1 MNNQAR
7 AFQISFLLH
16 GVIIGLMFL
25 SAPVPGPLKK
35 TIPLD
40 FNLLEPGSKQRI
52 VEPAAS
58 FVKTAPAQPPVRE
71 RKAQSQPV
79 QRESVTPRTPEIS
92 PAPELTAT
100 KDQTISTAFSEA
112 PDYTG
117 EPIAH
122 LPADT
127 QNGNEAP
134 IKTTNTGDASGTMES
149 AASKYLNEHFDY
161 IRKKI
166 LGNINYPDAAKR
178 MGWQGKVILSFVITS
193 DGSVKAFKI
202 MQSSG
207 FKILD
212 DKAIDTIRQT
222 APFPRPPVEA
232 RLMIPVVYHLN

>member
-25 SAPVPGPLKK
+25 SAPVPEPFKK

-40 FNLLEPGSKQRI
+40 FNLLEPGNKQTI

-58 FVKTAPAQPPVRE
+58 FVQTAPTQPPVRE
-71 RKAQSQPV
+71 RKAQSPPAR
-79 QRESVTPRTPEIS
+79 RESVTPRTPEIS
-92 PAPELTAT
+92 PAAELTAT
-100 KDQTISTAFSEA
+100 KAQLVSTALAEGS
-112 PDYTG
+112 DDTG
-117 EPIAH
+117 EPAAH
-122 LPADT
+122 LPADA

-134 IKTTNTGDASGTMES
+134 KKVTNTGDAASAMEP

-178 MGWQGKVILSFVITS
+178 MGWQGKVVLSFVITS
-193 DGSVKAFKI
+193 DGSVRALKI

-212 DKAIDTIRQT
+212 DKAIETIRQA

>member
-16 GVIIGLMFL
+16 GAIIGLMFL
-25 SAPVPGPLKK
+25 SAPLPGPLKK

-40 FNLLEPGSKQRI
+40 FSLLDPYSKQRI

-58 FVKTAPAQPPVRE
+58 FVQTAPAQPHVRK
-71 RKAQSQPV
+71 RKEQSTPA
-79 QRESVTPRTPEIS
+79 RLESEIPRTPEIS
-92 PAPELTAT
+92 PAAELTAT
-100 KDQTISTAFSEA
+100 EAQLVSTALAEESG
-112 PDYTG
+112 DTG
-117 EPIAH
+117 EPTAH
-122 LPADT
+122 LPADA

-134 IKTTNTGDASGTMES
+134 IKVTNTGDAAGAMES

-178 MGWQGKVILSFVITS
+178 MGWQGKVVLSFVITS
-193 DGSVKAFKI
+193 DGSVRSLKI

-212 DKAIDTIRQT
+212 DKAIETIRQA